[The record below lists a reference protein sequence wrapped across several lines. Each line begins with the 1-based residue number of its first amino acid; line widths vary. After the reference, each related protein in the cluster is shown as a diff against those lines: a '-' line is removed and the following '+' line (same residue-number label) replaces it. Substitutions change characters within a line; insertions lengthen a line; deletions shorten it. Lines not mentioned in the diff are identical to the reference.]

1 MMINSNSLYL
11 REIKHVCSVVLTVA
25 LFGSTSAYASWCA
38 IASSSKSKNEVNKVV
53 KKLGY
58 GWSAINTK
66 NCPNMTQNLWIAAAC
81 VSTKAEAQSYASG
94 ARDGAHI
101 RDAYVKICNRASQ
114 SKEESFEEGSDGVSP
129 DYQ

>member
-1 MMINSNSLYL
+1 MMMNSHPL
-11 REIKHVCSVVLTVA
+11 CSAILTVA
-25 LFGSTSAYASWCA
+25 LFGSTSVYASWCA
-38 IASSSKSKNEVNKVV
+38 IASSSKSKSEASNVV

-58 GWSAINTK
+58 GWSAIHTK
-66 NCPNMTQNLWIAAAC
+66 NCPNMTPNLWIAAAC

-101 RDAYVKICNRASQ
+101 RDAYVKICNRASE
-114 SKEESFEEGSDGVSP
+114 SKEESLEESSHGVSP